1 MAAPAAPALALRDGD
16 RERLTGWMRSS
27 SLRAGLAQRARIVLL
42 AADGVSNTEIADR
55 VGVSRPTVIDWR
67 ARYERGGI
75 AGLDDE
81 PRSGR
86 PRSVDH
92 DAIIT
97 ATLTPPPNKLGVTH
111 WSSRLLAAHLKIG
124 NATVARAWRDYGVQP
139 WRSQTFKFSTDPQ
152 LVAKVTDVVGLY
164 LAPPENAVVL
174 CVDEKSQIQAL
185 DRTAPMLPMQ
195 PGLPERRTHDYL
207 RHGTTTLF
215 AALEIA
221 TGTVTAACRPRH
233 RHQEF
238 LRFLKQAA
246 KAYPDVEL
254 HMVMDNYA
262 AHKRVEVRRWLEANR
277 RVHVHFTPT
286 SASWMN
292 LVEVWFGIIERQAI
306 HRGTFGSVR
315 ELNTKIRAFIDGWND
330 RCHPFVWTKPADQ
343 ILAKANRQ
351 NTSETA
357 H

>member
-1 MAAPAAPALALRDGD
+1 MRAMPLGLRDGD
-16 RERLTGWMRSS
+16 RERLMSLIRSS
-27 SLRAGLAQRARIVLL
+27 AVRAGLAQRARIVLL
-42 AADGVSNTEIADR
+42 AADGVSHTEIAELA
-55 VGVSRPTVIDWR
+55 GVSRPTVISWR
-67 ARYERGGI
+67 QRYERS
-75 AGLDDE
+75 GLRGLEDQ

-86 PRSVDH
+86 PRRIDH
-92 DAIIT
+92 DRIIS
-97 ATLTPPPNKLGVTH
+97 ATLRPPPPSLGVTH
-111 WSSRLLAAHLKIG
+111 WSSRLLASRLKVA
-124 NATVARAWRDYGVQP
+124 NTTVARAWRDYGVQP
-139 WRSQTFKFSTDPQ
+139 WRAQTFKFSTDPE

-195 PGLPERRTHDYL
+195 PGLPERRTHDYV

-221 TGTVTAACRPRH
+221 TGKITGRCQPRH

-238 LRFLKQAA
+238 LRFLKQVAR
-246 KAYPDVEL
+246 AYPGVEL
-254 HMVMDNYA
+254 HLVMDNYA
-262 AHKRVEVRRWLEANR
+262 AHKRIEIRDWLAANP

-292 LVEVWFGIIERQAI
+292 LVEVWFGIIQRQAI
-306 HRGTFGSVR
+306 HRGTFGSVKD
-315 ELNTKIRAFIDGWND
+315 LTGAIRAFIDGWND
-330 RCHPFVWTKPADQ
+330 RAHPFVWTKPADQ

-351 NTSETA
+351 KTSTTE